1 MTDKKIFADHV
12 WMLQD
17 MSTRP
22 SVFWDITLA
31 SLCLIVLFF
40 GFLGNCLAFFYFLR
54 KTELSS
60 QLYKHISGI
69 DTLIC
74 ICQIPVV
81 MVFFSG
87 REPGMFNNPTF
98 CTGWTVVYDNLSK
111 LYPMAILLLSVSR
124 TIAILH
130 PFHVMKKRAVIGAL
144 YIYFFML
151 VLLQVGSFLV
161 GFTMIYGADSGY
173 CYPYFET
180 MGNLTEFQSSVMTAE
195 YTLLSIESGLPPIL
209 TFISFIVSII
219 ALLSKPMMSSTHA
232 YNRHAAITITIFTGI
247 FLFCYVPLF
256 ALCAL
261 YVCLSTIYK
270 DEFSLDSGPFSNYFM
285 FWYSWPFS
293 RCFLN
298 TLNAMLDVTVYMIRI
313 KDFRVWLLKTLIGR
327 STQNTVPASIS
338 SPSKRTIRL
347 VNVTRY
353 QQRGT

>member
-1 MTDKKIFADHV
+1 MTENKIFADHV
-12 WMLQD
+12 WMLKD

-22 SVFWDITLA
+22 SVSWDLTLA

-60 QLYKHISGI
+60 QLYKHICAI
-69 DTLIC
+69 DVLLC
-74 ICQIPVV
+74 LCQIPVV
-81 MVFFSG
+81 QVLFSG
-87 REPGMFNNPTF
+87 REPGMFNNIIF
-98 CTGWTVVYDNLSK
+98 CTAWSFLYDVLTK
-111 LYPMAILLLSVSR
+111 VYPMTVLLLSVSR
-124 TIAILH
+124 TISVLN
-130 PFHVMKKRAVIGAL
+130 PFYIIKKNVVIGFL
-144 YIYFFML
+144 YIYLTLL
-151 VLLQVGSFLV
+151 VLHQVG
-161 GFTMIYGADSGY
+161 GFFFGFGVIYGADCGF

-180 MGNLTEFQSSVMTAE
+180 MGNLTDFQSSVMTAE
-195 YTLLSIESGLPPIL
+195 YTLLSIEYGLPTTL

-219 ALLSKPMMSSTHA
+219 ALLSKPIMSSSRPH
-232 YNRHAAITITIFTGI
+232 NRHAAITITIFTGI

-298 TLNAMLDVTVYMIRI
+298 TLNAMLDVTIYITRIKRFRDWLLSAGQGSAAAASRSSVSTSMIRME
-313 KDFRVWLLKTLIGR
+313 RLKLDR
-327 STQNTVPASIS
+327 
-338 SPSKRTIRL
+338 
-347 VNVTRY
+347 
-353 QQRGT
+353 

>member
-1 MTDKKIFADHV
+1 MP
-12 WMLQD
+12 
-17 MSTRP
+17 TRP
-22 SVFWDITLA
+22 SVSWDLTLA

-81 MVFFSG
+81 MVFFRG
-87 REPGMFNNPTF
+87 REPGMFNNSIF

-111 LYPMAILLLSVSR
+111 LYPMAILLLSLSR
-124 TIAILH
+124 TIAILY
-130 PFHVMKKRAVIGAL
+130 PFHVTKKRAVTGAL
-144 YIYFFML
+144 YVYFSIL

-180 MGNLTEFQSSVMTAE
+180 MGNLTDFQSSVMTAE

-209 TFISFIVSII
+209 TFISFIVSIR
-219 ALLSKPMMSSTHA
+219 ALLSKPMMPSNQAH
-232 YNRHAAITITIFTGI
+232 NHHAAITITIFTGI
-247 FLFCYVPLF
+247 FLFCYLPLF

-261 YVCLSTIYK
+261 YVILSTIYK

-298 TLNAMLDVTVYMIRI
+298 TLNAMLDVIVYIIRI
-313 KDFRVWLLKTLIGR
+313 KDFRLWLLKTLIGR
-327 STQNTVPASIS
+327 RAKNTAASAIS
-338 SPSKRTIRL
+338 STSKRTL
-347 VNVTRY
+347 VNVKLYCQT
-353 QQRGT
+353 GTK